1 MVMYARHEAQPVV
14 LSVESH
20 TPVCS
25 GVREE
30 FSWGVV
36 LFLVCASG
44 IFPAVVVW

>member
-30 FSWGVV
+30 FPW
-36 LFLVCASG
+36 
-44 IFPAVVVW
+44 VWYYFWYVPLGSLLQW